1 MTGSTSLL
9 DASSFGG
16 KVALIAPA
24 AAIANDALETTYA
37 RLSEMGVPYVAGKHV
52 QARHRYLAGT
62 VDQRLADIYAAF
74 ENPEIKAVWCLR
86 GGYGCAQLLPHIDWE
101 RIRRAGPKP
110 LIGFSDISIMLSA
123 FHRQSLPAVHG
134 PVATALAK
142 RYDGEEQLR
151 HEDSFRSLDRL
162 LRTAGGHLPAQPVN
176 HSLKSIQG
184 PLIGGNL
191 TALASTEGTGYGL
204 YAPDGAIL
212 ILEDVGEPYYRIE
225 RSLWQLLNSID
236 SARLG
241 AVCLGTF
248 TDCPRKGVVHSLE
261 EIIAEWL
268 EPHGVPLFS
277 GLPSGHGPD
286 NQAWPYGQEA
296 RLDHDGLHW

>member
-1 MTGSTSLL
+1 MAGSTSLL
-9 DASSFGG
+9 DASSFAG

-24 AAIANDALETTYA
+24 AAIANEALEVTYA
-37 RLSEMGVPYVAGKHV
+37 QLAEMGVSYIAGEHAR
-52 QARHRYLAGT
+52 ARHRYLAGT
-62 VDQRLADIYAAF
+62 LDQRLADLYAAF
-74 ENPEIKAVWCLR
+74 EHPEVSAVWCLR
-86 GGYGCAQLLPHIDWE
+86 GGYGCAQLLPHIDWA

-123 FHRQSLPAVHG
+123 FHRHGLPGVHG

-142 RYDGEEQLR
+142 TYGGEEQEH

-162 LRTAGGHLPAQPVN
+162 LKSTKGYLPAKPV
-176 HSLKSIQG
+176 SRVGKTIQG

-191 TALASTEGTGYGL
+191 TALASAEGTGYGL
-204 YAPDGAIL
+204 YAPAGAIL
-212 ILEDVGEPYYRIE
+212 VLEDVGEPYYRIE

-236 SARLG
+236 SAQLG

-248 TDCPRKGVVHSLE
+248 TDCPRKGVAHSIE
-261 EIIAEWL
+261 EIVAEWL
-268 EPHGVPLFS
+268 APHGVPLFS

-286 NQAWPYGQEA
+286 NQAWPYGREA